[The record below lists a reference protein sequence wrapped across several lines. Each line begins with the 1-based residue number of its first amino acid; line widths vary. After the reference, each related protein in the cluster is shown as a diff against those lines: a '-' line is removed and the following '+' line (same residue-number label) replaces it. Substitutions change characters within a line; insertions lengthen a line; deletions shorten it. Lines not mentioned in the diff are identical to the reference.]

1 MSSLWIV
8 GRPVSDPC
16 FGALSDLALSAQHE
30 GCDAAVIFVEG
41 KGGNDLS
48 TLNDSVERMH
58 EALASIKNSSVKRLM
73 VVTGFSSLTGRRWK
87 QHQATWQS
95 NLGVSLESVDGM
107 GSLIAEILAKS
118 AALGG
123 MEVLVLR
130 QDEHD
135 AELLGRWIKKATSLS
150 AAEYTALHDQ
160 TIPDLDGWVVMN
172 HDPSGEFTGAIDA
185 LTWLQ

>member
-1 MSSLWIV
+1 
-8 GRPVSDPC
+8 
-16 FGALSDLALSAQHE
+16 
-30 GCDAAVIFVEG
+30 
-41 KGGNDLS
+41 
-48 TLNDSVERMH
+48 
-58 EALASIKNSSVKRLM
+58 
-73 VVTGFSSLTGRRWK
+73 
-87 QHQATWQS
+87 
-95 NLGVSLESVDGM
+95 
-107 GSLIAEILAKS
+107 
-118 AALGG
+118 